1 MEGLIGVVGQEW
13 RHDESPDLDPG
24 GTLQFLE
31 RLVQL
36 SGFDELDQVV
46 GMVLPRRLIEGV
58 WNCRAVF
65 GPSLPGPDWRADSAT
80 QYPTF
85 LRLAVGLFGTAPDT
99 TGQSAVDSARTVL
112 SRDGTVVCES
122 ASQGL
127 CVVGGAPVA
136 GRYRMETEATRSLTD
151 VSTKVGL
158 VWTWTSDGS
167 GGDRP
172 ASLPVRVV
180 RFTPTLDEANSA
192 PGDRTAIVPVQ
203 VLANPGAPAA
213 KVTSLTVEVS
223 YDDGK
228 TWRRE
233 QVRGH
238 GGDGVIVLRHPTGGY
253 VSLRAKAVDSSGST
267 VEQTIIRAY
276 RLR

>member
-1 MEGLIGVVGQEW
+1 M
-13 RHDESPDLDPG
+13 
-24 GTLQFLE
+24 
-31 RLVQL
+31 
-36 SGFDELDQVV
+36 
-46 GMVLPRRLIEGV
+46 
-58 WNCRAVF
+58 
-65 GPSLPGPDWRADSAT
+65 
-80 QYPTF
+80 
-85 LRLAVGLFGTAPDT
+85 
-99 TGQSAVDSARTVL
+99 DSARTVL

-127 CVVGGAPVA
+127 CSVRGAPVA
-136 GRYRMETEATRSLTD
+136 GRYRMEAEATRSLTD

-192 PGDRTAIVPVQ
+192 PGDRTATVPVQ

-213 KVTSLTVEVS
+213 KVTSLTVDVS

-233 QVRGH
+233 PVRGH

-276 RLR
+276 RVR